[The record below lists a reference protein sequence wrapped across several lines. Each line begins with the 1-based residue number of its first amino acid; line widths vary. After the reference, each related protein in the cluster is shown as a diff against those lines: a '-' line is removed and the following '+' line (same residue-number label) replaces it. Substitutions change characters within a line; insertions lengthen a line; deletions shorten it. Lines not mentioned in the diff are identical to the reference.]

1 MAEFLRRAR
10 PRGLAKAA
18 SSRERSWRIGWT
30 RMTLASLD
38 SCTGPATMVTS
49 RQVRPRDRPARYS
62 GAGEGDR
69 GHYSGCEAPVVGG
82 FVNEGEQLSVA
93 TGHIPKPRA
102 WILVRVRDDPGST
115 AKEISFPGPRPCP
128 RLSLVRRPAQAT
140 GPPWR
145 RWASCTVASR
155 LGLRGPTAA
164 SWSRPSGQPQP
175 PRHATRECPSGP
187 IRDGHHRPV
196 RPDPA
201 AATLP

>member
-49 RQVRPRDRPARYS
+49 RQVRPQDRPARYS

-115 AKEISFPGPRPCP
+115 AKEISFPRPTSLPPPVVGAEARASHRTTLAALGVVHGGEPSRPPRAHGCE
-128 RLSLVRRPAQAT
+128 LV
-140 GPPWR
+140 PPIWS
-145 RWASCTVASR
+145 AS
-155 LGLRGPTAA
+155 TAA
-164 SWSRPSGQPQP
+164 T
-175 PRHATRECPSGP
+175 RHQGM
-187 IRDGHHRPV
+187 PV
-196 RPDPA
+196 RSDPGRSSPASA
-201 AATLP
+201 A

>member
-1 MAEFLRRAR
+1 MDADDLGVLGQLHR
-10 PRGLAKAA
+10 PGDDGDVEAGA
-18 SSRERSWRIGWT
+18 GP
-30 RMTLASLD
+30 
-38 SCTGPATMVTS
+38 GPAGPVLG
-49 RQVRPRDRPARYS
+49 P
-62 GAGEGDR
+62 GEGDR
-69 GHYSGCEAPVVGG
+69 RHYSGGEAPVAGG

-102 WILVRVRDDPGST
+102 WILVRGGTIRVAPLKRSV
-115 AKEISFPGPRPCP
+115 SPGPRPCP

-145 RWASCTVASR
+145 RWASCTAASR

-175 PRHATRECPSGP
+175 PRHATRECLSGP

-201 AATLP
+201 ATTLP